1 MRCVRCGRRLSL
13 AKVTVTTRAGQSS
26 WGPVCAR
33 KAGLVVP
40 SARSGR
46 AIRTTKVKR
55 DEDVSQMTLELI
67 CET

>member
-33 KAGLVVP
+33 KAGLLPVDRRTKA
-40 SARSGR
+40 ARP
-46 AIRTTKVKR
+46 IRMAKAKPEI
-55 DEDVSQMTLELI
+55 DKSQMALEFA
-67 CET
+67 